1 MKPSR
6 QSGLPINGLLLL
18 DKPEGITSNRAL
30 QQARRLFDAR
40 KAGHTGSLDPI
51 ATGLLPIC
59 FGDATKICG
68 LFLDTDKSYR
78 VRIRLG
84 QVTDTGDREGDI
96 IAESNVDLTD
106 RQIEQ
111 AMQRFQGEIDQ
122 VPPMYSAI
130 KRNGQPLYKLARK
143 GIEVTRQPRKV
154 TVYNLQ
160 WLGRQAHDLEVAI
173 SCSKGFY
180 VRAMATDLGA
190 ALGCGAHVTQLRRT
204 RVGQFDVAQS
214 ITLAQLESLTAGQRE
229 QHLLSIEQG
238 LDAYPPIY
246 LPENIAVYFCRGQC
260 VKAASANAC
269 GWVRVYT
276 VAAVFLGLGEVGENN
291 TLTPRRVFMRQP

>member
-1 MKPSR
+1 M
-6 QSGLPINGLLLL
+6 LLL

-51 ATGLLPIC
+51 ATGLLPVC

-78 VRIRLG
+78 VHIRLG

-96 IAESNVDLTD
+96 IAESNVDVTD

-154 TVYNLQ
+154 TVYDLQ

-214 ITLAQLESLTAGQRE
+214 ITLAQLESLTTDQRE

-246 LPENIAVYFCRGQC
+246 LPENIATYFCRGQC